1 MVIKKLFQRSDALIN
16 KYQTFD
22 NWIRRIREIQ
32 AFVDK
37 H

>member
-1 MVIKKLFQRSDALIN
+1 MLENIFYRNNALVN

-22 NWIRRIREIQ
+22 NWINRIREIQ